1 MKTNSY
7 VLIVV
12 FAIVAELVI
21 LSFFNYH
28 PLITSTTT
36 AYAQSQPQSKQQQS
50 QASHQQK
57 PQTGTRYIF
66 NQKKSKP
73 ANGPESCVSL
83 ASVVSGKGIPDYNLS
98 DIVVYRQA
106 PAITRS
112 DGLVLEEIKF
122 VYIQ

>member
-1 MKTNSY
+1 MKANCL

-12 FAIVAELVI
+12 FAIVSRFVI
-21 LSFFNYH
+21 LSFFNNR

-36 AYAQSQPQSKQQQS
+36 AYAQSQPQSQQQQS

-57 PQTGTRYIF
+57 PQTGTRYTF

-73 ANGPESCVSL
+73 ANGPESCASL
-83 ASVVSGKGIPDYNLS
+83 ASVVSGKRIPDYNLCG
-98 DIVVYRQA
+98 IVVCHQV

-112 DGLVLEEIKF
+112 DGLVLYELKF

>member
-1 MKTNSY
+1 MRANSL

-12 FAIVAELVI
+12 SAIVSRFVI
-21 LSFFNYH
+21 LSFINNY

-36 AYAQSQPQSKQQQS
+36 AYAQSQPQSQQQQS
-50 QASHQQK
+50 QASHKQK
-57 PQTGTRYIF
+57 PKTRTRYIF

-73 ANGPESCVSL
+73 ANGPESCASL
-83 ASVVSGKGIPDYNLS
+83 ASVVSEKRIPDYNLC

-106 PAITRS
+106 PAMTRS